1 MIRPYHLC
9 SLALLAL
16 VACLPPSG
24 GPEALD
30 NRAPVSRAAAATGP
44 LSAELIRRREPGPP
58 PSTDG
63 ACWARDITPAII
75 ETVTE
80 HQLIQP
86 AEVDADGHIRE
97 QASFRTVT
105 EQRIVQDRE
114 EIWFRTPCPAEM
126 NLTFIATLQRALK
139 ARGLYRPALTGVMDA
154 ATRDAIRRYQE
165 PRGLDSDLLSLA
177 AARDLGIMASPLSEI
192 QSRD

>member
-30 NRAPVSRAAAATGP
+30 RPAPVSRATPVTGP
-44 LSAELIRRREPGPP
+44 LTAELIRRREPGPP
-58 PSTDG
+58 PSADG

-80 HQLIQP
+80 HRMIQP
-86 AEVDADGHIRE
+86 AEVDANGHVRAP
-97 QASFRTVT
+97 ASFRTVT

-114 EIWFRTPCPAEM
+114 EVWFRTPCPADM
-126 NLTFIATLQRALK
+126 SLTFIATLQRALK
-139 ARGLYRPALTGVMDA
+139 ARGYYRPALTGMMDA
-154 ATRDAIRRYQE
+154 ATRTAIRHYQE
-165 PRGLDSDLLSLA
+165 PRGLDSDLLSLV
-177 AARDLGIMASPLSEI
+177 AARDLGIVASPLSELPP
-192 QSRD
+192 RN